1 MESMSRRKILM
12 IPGPSET
19 YPEAIA
25 VMAEPTQPHYGRE
38 WGETYRETC
47 ENLKK
52 LFKTTGDVFIITGSG
67 TSAMEMCIAGIV
79 EPGDRI
85 LNLTNG
91 FFGER
96 FQEIIIS
103 YGGKPIVVSEDYG
116 KPLLPNLVREAL
128 EKEGKGK
135 GKDKDKNK
143 VKAVCM
149 VYNETSTGV
158 LNPLKDIAAI
168 VREFGVPLIVD
179 AVSALGGVEVD
190 MDGWGLS
197 LAFASSPKA
206 LGAPPVL
213 GLVAISQEA
222 WSIMEKRKHP
232 IQGFYLNPMVWRR
245 YAEKWGSWGHPYP
258 TSTSTPLILGLKK
271 ALEIALKEGL
281 ENRFRRHEK
290 AAKALRS
297 GLKAIGLRLVAE
309 DSFAS
314 PTVTSFWIPEG
325 IDDVRLR
332 RSMEE
337 RHGILVGG
345 GLGRLQG
352 KIVRIGHMGLTANPE
367 FILPTLEAI
376 EDALRLQGFKPK
388 ESGVSAAKEVFQR
401 NL

>member
-1 MESMSRRKILM
+1 MSRKKILM

-25 VMAEPTQPHYGRE
+25 VMAEPTKPHYGSE
-38 WGETYRETC
+38 WGEIYRETC
-47 ENLKK
+47 DNLKK
-52 LFKTTGDVFIITGSG
+52 LFNTSGDVFIITGSG

-96 FQEIIIS
+96 FEEIIIS
-103 YGGKPIVVSEDYG
+103 YGGKPVTVSEDYG
-116 KPLLPNLVREAL
+116 KPLSPTLAREAL
-128 EKEGKGK
+128 EKEG
-135 GKDKDKNK
+135 K

-158 LNPLKDIAAI
+158 LNPLKEIAAI
-168 VREFGVPLIVD
+168 MRESGVPLIVD
-179 AVSALGGVEVD
+179 AVSALGGVEVN
-190 MDGWGLS
+190 MDAWGLS
-197 LAFASSPKA
+197 LSFASSPKA

-213 GLVAISQEA
+213 GLVAISPDA
-222 WSIMEKRKHP
+222 WKIMEIRKKP

-281 ENRFRRHEK
+281 ENRYRRHEI
-290 AAKALRS
+290 AARAMRW
-297 GLKAIGLRLVAE
+297 GLRAMGLSLVA
-309 DSFAS
+309 DDAFAS
-314 PTVTSFWIPEG
+314 PTVTSFWVPEG
-325 IDDVRLR
+325 IDDYRLR
-332 RSMEE
+332 KSMDE

-352 KIVRIGHMGLTANPE
+352 KIIRIGHMGLTANADY
-367 FILPTLEAI
+367 ILPTLEAI
-376 EDALRLQGFKPK
+376 EDALRLQGFKV
-388 ESGVSAAKEVFQR
+388 EENGVSAAKEVFQR
-401 NL
+401 DLKEKRKV

>member
-1 MESMSRRKILM
+1 RKKILM

-19 YPEAIA
+19 YPEALA
-25 VMAEPTQPHYGRE
+25 VMAEPTKAHYGSE
-38 WGETYRETC
+38 WGEIYRETC
-47 ENLKK
+47 NNLKK
-52 LFKTTGDVFIITGSG
+52 LFNTNGDAFIITGSG
-67 TSAMEMCIAGIV
+67 TSAMEMCVAGIV

-96 FQEIIIS
+96 FEEIIIS
-103 YGGKPIVVSEDYG
+103 YGGKPITISEDYG
-116 KPLLPNLVREAL
+116 KPLSPSLVREAL
-128 EKEGKGK
+128 EKEG
-135 GKDKDKNK
+135 K

-158 LNPLKDIAAI
+158 LNPLKEIAAI
-168 VREFGVPLIVD
+168 MREFEVPLIVD
-179 AVSALGGVEVD
+179 AVSALGGIEVD
-190 MDGWGLS
+190 MDAWGLS

-213 GLVAISQEA
+213 GLVAISPEA
-222 WSIMEKRKHP
+222 WGIMEKRKKP

-281 ENRFRRHEK
+281 ENRYRRHET
-290 AAKALRS
+290 AARAMRS
-297 GLKAIGLRLVAE
+297 GLRAMGLRLVAE
-309 DSFAS
+309 DAFAS

-325 IDDVRLR
+325 IDDIRLR
-332 RSMEE
+332 KSMDK

-352 KIVRIGHMGLTANPE
+352 KIIRIGHMGLTANAE
-367 FILPTLEAI
+367 YILPTLEAI
-376 EDALRLQGFKPK
+376 EDALRLQGYKVE
-388 ESGVSAAKEVFQR
+388 ESGVSVAKEVFQR
-401 NL
+401 SL